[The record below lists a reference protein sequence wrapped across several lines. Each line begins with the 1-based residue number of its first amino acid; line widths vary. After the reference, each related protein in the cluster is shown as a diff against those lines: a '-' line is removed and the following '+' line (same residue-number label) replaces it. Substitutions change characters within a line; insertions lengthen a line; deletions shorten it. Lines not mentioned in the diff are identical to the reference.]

1 MLASTPGRVRR
12 TGYESPSF
20 GRFVEIGQ
28 DRGLTSLYAHLSR
41 VDLHPGDRVVI
52 GAVGSTSCSTGPHL
66 RFEVRCRGWPLKPE
80 PVVGQILQIETTV

>member
-12 TGYESPSF
+12 TGYESPGY
-20 GRFVEIGQ
+20 GRFVEIGH

-52 GAVGSTSCSTGPHL
+52 DETERGSESKPSL
-66 RFEVRCRGWPLKPE
+66 RMRAF
-80 PVVGQILQIETTV
+80 